1 MKILIK
7 ESKYKVLLEQGF
19 EMMEPSP
26 TTKAYNEIINGAKYW
41 MGTDKTKILK
51 AFDYIKNVQDFKTL
65 ISMFKDKRTGY
76 GSFEEM
82 INKEYDRQD
91 FGDIVKLRDKLYS
104 IGVNLSFNSGE
115 NIAGNPLFLEGVK
128 ISYVNKTPIKSLQL
142 VPKECSSKWLP
153 QLEKAKNYWIQWL
166 SSPITKNKFLNNWKK
181 VEKNTTLAEVENIFK
196 KYINS
201 LRVLKLYYFD
211 SKLIPKESNSYA
223 FVNRSEPDK
232 IFVNCS
238 QNDPDPYG
246 TLIHEIQHMLYDIK
260 PLNPAVQIGNVFV
273 DSNTKKSTINSFFDF
288 KKNPKQKTFSYDK
301 KLFNPNEI
309 AKLDSTSTQIGVPF
323 ESLQHILSNSK
334 YHEKRKPGYVC
345 RETEKMSNIMSV
357 RNLFGVKPGQNITK
371 EMLLPYIKG
380 EKNNDDVSWVLACWA
395 LRGFPDLSEMLN
407 KINNLAY
414 QNTNQNNNSSTRTV

>member
-7 ESKYKVLLEQGF
+7 ESQYKVLLEQSN
-19 EMMEPSP
+19 PNIQ
-26 TTKAYNEIINGAKYW
+26 KAYNEIVDGAKYW

-91 FGDIVKLRDKLYS
+91 FKDIIKLRDKLYS

-115 NIAGNPLFLEGVK
+115 NIVGNPLFFEGVK

-142 VPKECSSKWLP
+142 VPKECSSKWQP

-181 VEKNTTLAEVENIFK
+181 VEKNMTSAEVGNIFK
-196 KYINS
+196 KYIDS

-260 PLNPAVQIGNVFV
+260 PLNPEVQIANVFV
-273 DSNTKKSTINSFFDF
+273 NSNTKKSTIETFFDF
-288 KKNPKQKTFSYDK
+288 FKTSNQQSNQSMELRNIEINSKK
-301 KLFNPNEI
+301 
-309 AKLDSTSTQIGVPF
+309 IGVPF

-334 YHEKRKPGYVC
+334 YHEKRKPGYAC

-357 RNLFGVKPGQNITK
+357 RNLFGVKSGQNITK

-407 KINNLAY
+407 KINDLAY
-414 QNTNQNNNSSTRTV
+414 QNANQNNNSNTRTV

>member
-1 MKILIK
+1 MKIIIK
-7 ESKYKVLLEQGF
+7 ESQYKVLLEQSN
-19 EMMEPSP
+19 PNIQ
-26 TTKAYNEIINGAKYW
+26 KAYNEIVDGAKYW

-91 FGDIVKLRDKLYS
+91 FKDIIKLRDKLYS

-115 NIAGNPLFLEGVK
+115 NIVGNPLFFEGVK

-142 VPKECSSKWLP
+142 VPKECSSKWQP

-166 SSPITKNKFLNNWKK
+166 SNPITKNKFLNNWKK
-181 VEKNTTLAEVENIFK
+181 VEKNMTSAEVGNIFK
-196 KYINS
+196 KYIDS

-223 FVNRSEPDK
+223 FVNRPEPDK

-260 PLNPAVQIGNVFV
+260 PLNPEVQIANVFV
-273 DSNTKKSTINSFFDF
+273 NSNTKKSTIETFFDF
-288 KKNPKQKTFSYDK
+288 FKTSNQQSNQSMELRNIEINSKK
-301 KLFNPNEI
+301 
-309 AKLDSTSTQIGVPF
+309 IGVPF

-334 YHEKRKPGYVC
+334 YHEKRKPGYAC

-357 RNLFGVKPGQNITK
+357 RNLFGVKSGQNITK

-407 KINNLAY
+407 KINDLAY
-414 QNTNQNNNSSTRTV
+414 QNANQNNNSNTRTV

>member
-1 MKILIK
+1 
-7 ESKYKVLLEQGF
+7 
-19 EMMEPSP
+19 
-26 TTKAYNEIINGAKYW
+26 
-41 MGTDKTKILK
+41 
-51 AFDYIKNVQDFKTL
+51 
-65 ISMFKDKRTGY
+65 MFKDKRTGY

-91 FGDIVKLRDKLYS
+91 FKDIIKLRDKLYS

-115 NIAGNPLFLEGVK
+115 NIVGNPLFLEGVK

-142 VPKECSSKWLP
+142 VPKECSSKWQP

-181 VEKNTTLAEVENIFK
+181 VEKNMTSAEVGNIFK
-196 KYINS
+196 KYIDS

-260 PLNPAVQIGNVFV
+260 PLNPEVQIANVFV
-273 DSNTKKSTINSFFDF
+273 NSNTKKSTIETFFDF
-288 KKNPKQKTFSYDK
+288 FKTSNQQSNQSMELRNIEINSKK
-301 KLFNPNEI
+301 
-309 AKLDSTSTQIGVPF
+309 IGVPF

-334 YHEKRKPGYVC
+334 YHEKRKPGYAC

-357 RNLFGVKPGQNITK
+357 RNLFGVKSGQNITK

-407 KINNLAY
+407 KINDLAY
-414 QNTNQNNNSSTRTV
+414 QNANQNNNSNTRTV

>member
-7 ESKYKVLLEQGF
+7 ESQYKVLLEQSN
-19 EMMEPSP
+19 PNIQ
-26 TTKAYNEIINGAKYW
+26 KAYNEIVDGAKYW

-91 FGDIVKLRDKLYS
+91 FKDIIKLRDKLYS

-115 NIAGNPLFLEGVK
+115 NIVGNPLFLEGVK

-142 VPKECSSKWLP
+142 VPKECSSKWQP

-181 VEKNTTLAEVENIFK
+181 VEKNMTSAEVGNIFK
-196 KYINS
+196 KYIDS

-260 PLNPAVQIGNVFV
+260 PLNPEVQIANVFV
-273 DSNTKKSTINSFFDF
+273 NSNTKKSTIETFFDF
-288 KKNPKQKTFSYDK
+288 FKTSNQQSNQSMELRNIEINSKK
-301 KLFNPNEI
+301 
-309 AKLDSTSTQIGVPF
+309 IGVPF

-334 YHEKRKPGYVC
+334 YHEKRKPGYAC

-357 RNLFGVKPGQNITK
+357 RNLFGVKSGQNITK

-407 KINNLAY
+407 KINDLAY
-414 QNTNQNNNSSTRTV
+414 QNANQNNNSNTRTV

>member
-7 ESKYKVLLEQGF
+7 ESQYKVLLEQSN
-19 EMMEPSP
+19 PNIQ
-26 TTKAYNEIINGAKYW
+26 KAYNEIVDGAKYW

-91 FGDIVKLRDKLYS
+91 FKDIIKLRDKLYS

-115 NIAGNPLFLEGVK
+115 NIVGNPLFFEGVK

-142 VPKECSSKWLP
+142 VPKECSSKWQP

-181 VEKNTTLAEVENIFK
+181 VEKNMTSAEVGNIFK
-196 KYINS
+196 KYIDS

-260 PLNPAVQIGNVFV
+260 PLNPEVQIANVFV
-273 DSNTKKSTINSFFDF
+273 NSNTKKSTIETFFDF
-288 KKNPKQKTFSYDK
+288 FKTSNQQSNQSMELRNIEINSKK
-301 KLFNPNEI
+301 
-309 AKLDSTSTQIGVPF
+309 IGVPF

-334 YHEKRKPGYVC
+334 YHEKRKPGYAC

-357 RNLFGVKPGQNITK
+357 RNLFGVKSGQNITK
-371 EMLLPYIKG
+371 EMVLPYIKG
-380 EKNNDDVSWVLACWA
+380 EKNHTDVDWILYCWA
-395 LRGFPDLSEMLN
+395 LSGFSDLNGMLN
-407 KINNLAY
+407 KINDLAY
-414 QNTNQNNNSSTRTV
+414 QNANQNNNSNTRTV

>member
-7 ESKYKVLLEQGF
+7 ESQYKVLLEQSN
-19 EMMEPSP
+19 PNIQ
-26 TTKAYNEIINGAKYW
+26 KAYNEIVDGAKYW

-91 FGDIVKLRDKLYS
+91 FKDIIKLRDKLYS

-115 NIAGNPLFLEGVK
+115 NIVGNPLFLEGVK

-142 VPKECSSKWLP
+142 VPKECSSKWQP

-181 VEKNTTLAEVENIFK
+181 VEKNMTSAEVGNIFK
-196 KYINS
+196 KYIDS

-223 FVNRSEPDK
+223 FVNRPEPDK

-260 PLNPAVQIGNVFV
+260 PLNPEVQIANVFV
-273 DSNTKKSTINSFFDF
+273 NSNTKKSTIETFFDF
-288 KKNPKQKTFSYDK
+288 FKTSNQQSNQSMELRNIEINSKK
-301 KLFNPNEI
+301 
-309 AKLDSTSTQIGVPF
+309 IGVPF

-334 YHEKRKPGYVC
+334 YHEKRKPGYAC

-357 RNLFGVKPGQNITK
+357 RNLFGVKSGQNITK

-407 KINNLAY
+407 KINDLAY
-414 QNTNQNNNSSTRTV
+414 QNANQNNNSNTRTV

>member
-7 ESKYKVLLEQGF
+7 ESQYKVLLEQSN
-19 EMMEPSP
+19 PNIQ
-26 TTKAYNEIINGAKYW
+26 KAYNEIVDGAKYW

-91 FGDIVKLRDKLYS
+91 FKDIIKLRDKLYS

-115 NIAGNPLFLEGVK
+115 NIVGNPLFLEGVK

-142 VPKECSSKWLP
+142 VPKECSSKWQP

-181 VEKNTTLAEVENIFK
+181 VEKNMTSAEVGNIFK
-196 KYINS
+196 KYIDS

-211 SKLIPKESNSYA
+211 SKLIPTESNSYA
-223 FVNRSEPDK
+223 FVIKSNPDK

-260 PLNPAVQIGNVFV
+260 PLNPEVQIANVFV
-273 DSNTKKSTINSFFDF
+273 NSNTKKSTIETFFDF
-288 KKNPKQKTFSYDK
+288 FKTSNQQSNQSMELRNIEINSKK
-301 KLFNPNEI
+301 
-309 AKLDSTSTQIGVPF
+309 IGVPF

-334 YHEKRKPGYVC
+334 YHEKRKPGYAC

-357 RNLFGVKPGQNITK
+357 RNLFGVKSGQNITK

-407 KINNLAY
+407 KINDLAY
-414 QNTNQNNNSSTRTV
+414 QNANQNNNSNTRTV

>member
-7 ESKYKVLLEQGF
+7 ESQYKVLLEQSN
-19 EMMEPSP
+19 PNIQ
-26 TTKAYNEIINGAKYW
+26 KAYNEIVDGAKYW

-91 FGDIVKLRDKLYS
+91 FKDIIKLRDKLYS

-115 NIAGNPLFLEGVK
+115 NIVGNPLFLEGVK

-142 VPKECSSKWLP
+142 VPKACSSKWQP

-181 VEKNTTLAEVENIFK
+181 VEKNMTSAEVGNIFK
-196 KYINS
+196 KYIDS

-260 PLNPAVQIGNVFV
+260 PLNPEVQIANVFV
-273 DSNTKKSTINSFFDF
+273 NSNTKKSTIETFFDF
-288 KKNPKQKTFSYDK
+288 FKTSNQQSNQSMELRNIEINSKK
-301 KLFNPNEI
+301 
-309 AKLDSTSTQIGVPF
+309 IGVPF

-334 YHEKRKPGYVC
+334 YHEKRKPGYAC

-357 RNLFGVKPGQNITK
+357 RNLFGVKSGQNITK

-407 KINNLAY
+407 KINDLAY
-414 QNTNQNNNSSTRTV
+414 QNTNQNNNSNTRAV